1 VAKEFMLRLDE
12 LLLPVELSLEVAG
25 SFIAFLVLE
34 SDEGGHRFDYQV
46 PLGLDQVPDFLI
58 NLLQLLSLPLCD

>member
-1 VAKEFMLRLDE
+1 MLRLDE

-34 SDEGGHRFDYQV
+34 SDEGGHRFYYQV